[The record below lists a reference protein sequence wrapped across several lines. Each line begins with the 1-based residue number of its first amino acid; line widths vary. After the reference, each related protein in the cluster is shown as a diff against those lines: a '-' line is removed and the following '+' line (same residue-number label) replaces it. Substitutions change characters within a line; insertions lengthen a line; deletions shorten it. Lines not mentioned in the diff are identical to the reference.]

1 MMRGGVNRKLI
12 IALESILKYPNSQI
26 FRGQGGFA
34 LFHNKR
40 NYPLMYCI
48 A

>member
-1 MMRGGVNRKLI
+1 MQGGVNRKLI

-26 FRGQGGFA
+26 FPEQGGVA
-34 LFHNKR
+34 LFHDKR
-40 NYPLMYCI
+40 NFPLMYCI